1 MTALERTN
9 TALEAIAQSAH
20 LNIFLDLDAKTAR
33 AAAKACDDRATALGP
48 MDGKLVAIKANL
60 AVKGLPWSAAIIGL
74 KGRIAKQ
81 DAGAVARLRAAGAI
95 ILGTV
100 NMHEGALGA
109 VTDSPGFG
117 RCANPLIHDHTPG
130 GSSGGSAAA
139 IAAGFVD
146 CALGSD
152 TMGSSRIPA
161 AYCGVAGIKPT
172 DGLIG
177 RSGLAFLS
185 PSLDA
190 IGPLAA
196 NVRDLWPVL
205 QTLAGADSSD
215 ALLQPLPHDWP
226 ATVTWKTD
234 LHGVRIGLPAQIADV
249 DCEPQILLGLQ
260 QATAALTAL
269 GAQVIPVDIVG
280 WAPSHARRGGL
291 LLTEAEG
298 AVENAALLAGPQG
311 TITPAFRA
319 ALEYGRDA
327 SSARLVDALARIA
340 TAGAACAR
348 AMQTVDALLMPTAP
362 QRAFAHGSEVPVNQA
377 DFAGLANFSK
387 RPAVSLPVPLS
398 GEILPASVQLVGHP
412 RHDPQLLSIAD
423 VLDRALNSAA

>member
-1 MTALERTN
+1 MNALERTQG
-9 TALEAIAQSAH
+9 ALEAIARTAN
-20 LNIFLDLDAKTAR
+20 LNIFLDLDADAAR
-33 AAAKACDDRATALGP
+33 AAAKASDERATPLGP

-60 AVKGLPWSAAIIGL
+60 AVKGLPWTAAIIGL
-74 KGRIAKQ
+74 KDRIATQ

-117 RCANPLIHDHTPG
+117 RCANPLMHDHTPG

-139 IAAGFVD
+139 IAAGLAD

-152 TMGSSRIPA
+152 TMGSSRVPA
-161 AYCGVAGIKPT
+161 AYCGVAGLKPT

-185 PSLDA
+185 PSLDV

-196 NVRDLWPVL
+196 TVRDLWPVL
-205 QTLAGADSSD
+205 AVLAGPDSGD
-215 ALLQPLPHDWP
+215 PLVQPLPRDWP
-226 ATVTWKTD
+226 DSPRWKTD
-234 LHGVRIGLPAQIADV
+234 LSAVRIGLPGQIEEV
-249 DCEPQILLGLQ
+249 DCEPEVALGMEL
-260 QATAALTAL
+260 AITALTSL
-269 GAQVIPVDIVG
+269 GAAVIPVDIVG
-280 WAPSHARRGGL
+280 WAPGRARRGGL

-298 AVENAALLAGPQG
+298 AVANAALLDGPQG

-319 ALEYGRDA
+319 GLEYGRDA
-327 SSARLVDALARIA
+327 SSARLVDALSRIGI
-340 TAGAACAR
+340 AGAACAR
-348 AMQTVDALLMPTAP
+348 AMEGFDALLMPTAP
-362 QRAFAHGSEVPVNQA
+362 QRAFAHGSEVPSNQA
-377 DFAGLANFSK
+377 DFSSLANFSR

-398 GEILPASVQLVGHP
+398 GETLPASVQLIGQP
-412 RHDPQLLSIAD
+412 GEDPKLLAIAD
-423 VLDRALNSAA
+423 VLDRALAQAT